1 MSSGL
6 PTSPSPPLHT
16 PYSVPPSSSSVV
28 QVEVVVRPQRT
39 GVNLVALPLVAV
51 VCRQPQE
58 PARAVGQRLM
68 HRVAVE
74 DDEVADRIVGG
85 VPFTLLLQ
93 GYPGA
98 TRPLHGNV
106 RLVSHTVRP
115 GQDGQAPELA
125 GAITQGEAP
134 GKGLCR

>member
-51 VCRQPQE
+51 VCRQPQG
-58 PARAVGQRLM
+58 PTRAVGQRLM

-74 DDEVADRIVGG
+74 DHEVADLIVGG
-85 VPFTLLLQ
+85 VPCTRLLQ
-93 GYPGA
+93 GHAGA
-98 TRPLHGNV
+98 TGALHGHVGLVGEPV
-106 RLVSHTVRP
+106 RS
-115 GQDGQAPELA
+115 GQDGQA
-125 GAITQGEAP
+125 T
-134 GKGLCR
+134 